1 MFVISKDTQDFI
13 NREGN
18 NITIYLRAL
27 TPGEGWR
34 PTRDNILIPAVRLG
48 KPHSRQINNFTTHL
62 VDGIT
67 VWKAD
72 NIEPEADDIPITI
85 EVKKKLFLYKFT
97 IDGVKL
103 IVDTNVC

>member
-1 MFVISKDTQDFI
+1 M
-13 NREGN
+13 
-18 NITIYLRAL
+18 
-27 TPGEGWR
+27 
-34 PTRDNILIPAVRLG
+34 
-48 KPHSRQINNFTTHL
+48 